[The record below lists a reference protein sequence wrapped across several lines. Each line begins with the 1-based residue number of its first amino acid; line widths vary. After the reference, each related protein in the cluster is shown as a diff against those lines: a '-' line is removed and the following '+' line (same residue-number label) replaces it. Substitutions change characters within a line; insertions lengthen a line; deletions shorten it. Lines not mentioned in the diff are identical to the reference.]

1 MSERSFGYMASEEVR
16 RVGSKAKVTL
26 ARSLASH
33 VCAAKVT
40 LRQRAQAEAENTA
53 DFLLH

>member
-1 MSERSFGYMASEEVR
+1 MSERSFSYMAGEEVKH
-16 RVGSKAKVTL
+16 VGSKAKVTL